1 MNVCENEAVIAF
13 DTLYTQN
20 HIQILKI
27 LLPYFDPYGQS
38 HLAVW
43 IKYLEL
49 RYTLEYVSRHPSPPY
64 KNQTSGTSSPDFAV
78 LFEQIKNFCSPQEKA
93 LFGELLNLQKNLEL
107 FEEMK
112 GMMHL
117 SETLRESAPDVD
129 TVLRQMQTVLART
142 GAGYTKAA
150 ARAGSETDTAAGRQR
165 LLSIPRQH
173 L

>member
-78 LFEQIKNFCSPQEKA
+78 LFEQIKNFCSPREKA

-112 GMMHL
+112 GMMQL
-117 SETLRESAPDVD
+117 FETLRESAQMSI
-129 TVLRQMQTVLART
+129 LRQMQTVPARIRMPVIL
-142 GAGYTKAA
+142 KQLQEQA
-150 ARAGSETDTAAGRQR
+150 ARRILPPGRQR
-165 LLSIPRQH
+165 PLSILRQH